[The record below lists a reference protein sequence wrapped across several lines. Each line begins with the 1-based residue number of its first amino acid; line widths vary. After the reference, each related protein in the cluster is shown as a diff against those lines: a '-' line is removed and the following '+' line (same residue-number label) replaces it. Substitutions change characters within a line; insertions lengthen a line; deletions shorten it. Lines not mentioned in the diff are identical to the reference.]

1 MVESESNNLTWFTMK
16 RRWRG
21 GYSPANSL
29 FIGNTEEKWRS
40 WKNWT
45 CYRKEHR
52 IVQNPYG
59 M

>member
-1 MVESESNNLTWFTMK
+1 MMK